1 MEISFGAL
9 PIQTELKLDQLL
21 DLFARMDTGRSGL
34 MAILITLIAWC
45 ICGITGSCLILL
57 ITEIPIQ
64 RITELT
70 IFAMQTELAIKETV
84 LDHAKTP

>member
-1 MEISFGAL
+1 
-9 PIQTELKLDQLL
+9 
-21 DLFARMDTGRSGL
+21 

-64 RITELT
+64 RIIELT